1 MAAGKYSF
9 IYEQGTTTDFEIVWK
24 DSAGSLVDLSG
35 YEAKMQ
41 IKTDYLDNSGTTVLT
56 LTSSAGDTYTKAA
69 DKAFISLSGSN
80 LTTVPES
87 GSIGIYIG
95 YTAGT
100 SITANE
106 YFYDLELTHTNTAK
120 RTRLIEGKVKV
131 SKQVTD

>member
-9 IYEQGTTTDFEIVWK
+9 IYEQGTTTDFEVAWK
-24 DSAGSLVDLSG
+24 DSNNAAVDLSG

-41 IKTDYLDNSGTTVLT
+41 IKTNYLDNSRTSVLT
-56 LTSSAGDTYTKAA
+56 LTSSAGDTYTKAK

-80 LTTVPES
+80 LSTIPES

-95 YTAGT
+95 YEAGT
-100 SITANE
+100 SITDDE
-106 YFYDLELTHTNTAK
+106 YYYDLELTHLASQK
-120 RTRLIEGKVKV
+120 RTRLLEGKVKV